1 MGSLT
6 AALGN
11 SGASLDVLQRALG
24 IIQANVSNASTP
36 GYATQ
41 KLDLQA
47 LPMDSATNSAGGVSA
62 AGISSARDQ
71 YADTAV
77 ELQLQSLGLYTA
89 QSQVTGTIQGLFD
102 VTGASGVSSA
112 LTSLFT
118 AFSSWSASPGDP
130 SARQAV
136 LAAATNVASS
146 ITGLSTSLRQTAS
159 QVGQQTESTVG
170 QINSLAGQ
178 IRQYNV
184 TRLSSGA
191 DDPGAQAQLQT
202 NLESLANLV
211 NFTALTQADGTV
223 TVLVGG
229 GTPLVMEDRQYSLTA
244 GQSVNAQPPPVN
256 PVSQVF
262 DSQGNEITAT
272 ITGGQL
278 GGLLDSQNRVLAG
291 IVGDAHNT
299 GSLNTLASNLA
310 DTVNQILESGTVSSS
325 PGAAAGTALFSYSN
339 AGAGQNPAD
348 SLAVVPSITP
358 AQLAPVDA
366 SGVSNGN
373 ALALAGLTNPAGA
386 QGTINGMSYTQY
398 FASIASAV
406 GTDQQTAQ
414 TNQTVQ
420 KAVVTQAQS
429 LRDSISGV
437 SLDAQAALL
446 LQFQRGYQSV
456 ARVLT
461 VINSLADSVL
471 ALVPQV

>member
-1 MGSLT
+1 
-6 AALGN
+6 
-11 SGASLDVLQRALG
+11 
-24 IIQANVSNASTP
+24 
-36 GYATQ
+36 
-41 KLDLQA
+41 
-47 LPMDSATNSAGGVSA
+47 
-62 AGISSARDQ
+62 
-71 YADTAV
+71 
-77 ELQLQSLGLYTA
+77 
-89 QSQVTGTIQGLFD
+89 
-102 VTGASGVSSA
+102 
-112 LTSLFT
+112 
-118 AFSSWSASPGDP
+118 
-130 SARQAV
+130 
-136 LAAATNVASS
+136 
-146 ITGLSTSLRQTAS
+146 
-159 QVGQQTESTVG
+159 
-170 QINSLAGQ
+170 
-178 IRQYNV
+178 
-184 TRLSSGA
+184 
-191 DDPGAQAQLQT
+191 LQT